1 MISRHFGTPDT
12 ISPLRGINFSSC
24 RTIKIST
31 PVGVDIFMVRPTR
44 FAPPGHKLRTV
55 SGNKNTHPGGVGI
68 FMVRPTR
75 FERATYRVGVCHSI
89 QLSYG
94 RVLVSKR
101 LYYSKLCPESKVKKE
116 NFSAKL
122 RRPPDSRLFSVAF
135 CGTIQKNVPAGGLPC
150 LTFPDSVP
158 RSTASTGPMWSTM

>member
-1 MISRHFGTPDT
+1 MRFHGIFSTPGTIP
-12 ISPLRGINFSSC
+12 PLRGINFSSC

-55 SGNKNTHPGGVGI
+55 SGNKNAHPGGVGI

-94 RVLVSKR
+94 RISFQR
-101 LYYSKLCPESKVKKE
+101 GHYYSKLSAESKAKKQT
-116 NFSAKL
+116 SAEKHFLFRKSRPAETERRISKNRL
-122 RRPPDSRLFSVAF
+122 RRLGRRAAARLRRRCSR
-135 CGTIQKNVPAGGLPC
+135 
-150 LTFPDSVP
+150 
-158 RSTASTGPMWSTM
+158 RH